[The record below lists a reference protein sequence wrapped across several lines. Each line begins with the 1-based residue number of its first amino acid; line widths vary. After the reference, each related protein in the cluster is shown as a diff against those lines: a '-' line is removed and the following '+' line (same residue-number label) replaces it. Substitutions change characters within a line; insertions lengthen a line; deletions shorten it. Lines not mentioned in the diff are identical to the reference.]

1 MELTA
6 RDVMTKDVV
15 TIPETASL
23 REAAHILVEHRISGA
38 PVVDES
44 GNVVGMLSEADI
56 LDEKKRE
63 AALPRVALFGVSI
76 VPEDSLR
83 RAYEEGMSLQV
94 KDVMTKRVIS
104 VEEDTPLK
112 EIARLMVRHKVNRF
126 PVVKERKL
134 VGIVAR
140 DDILRAL

>member
-6 RDVMTKDVV
+6 RDVMTRDVV

-23 REAAHILVEHRISGA
+23 RDAVHVLVNHEISGA

-56 LDEKKRE
+56 LDERKRE

-76 VPEDSLR
+76 IP
-83 RAYEEGMSLQV
+83 
-94 KDVMTKRVIS
+94 
-104 VEEDTPLK
+104 
-112 EIARLMVRHKVNRF
+112 
-126 PVVKERKL
+126 
-134 VGIVAR
+134 
-140 DDILRAL
+140 

>member
-6 RDVMTKDVV
+6 RDVMTRDVV

-23 REAAHILVEHRISGA
+23 RDAVHVLVNHEISGA

-56 LDEKKRE
+56 LDERKRE

-76 VPEDSLR
+76 IPDDSLR

-94 KDVMTKRVIS
+94 KDVMTKKVIS
-104 VEEDTPLK
+104 VEEDTSVK
-112 EIARLMVRHKVNRF
+112 EIARLMVRHRINRV
-126 PVVKERKL
+126 PVIKDRRL